1 MLNLISDF
9 VKDYLPKH
17 RASPSG
23 WTSFNCPCCI
33 YNGESHD
40 TKGRGGIHFNVDG
53 SFSFHCFNCKFK
65 TNYQPG
71 RHLNFK
77 TRKLLQWLGVNDGDI
92 QRMVIE
98 AIRIKDLVDPTT
110 IVEKIDEKIEFK
122 KRALPENAQSIQAM
136 ITFLELCDYDM
147 LDQQVADAILY
158 LDARK
163 IDFEHKYDFYL
174 SEDTAHKLDK
184 RIIIPCYW
192 ENELIGYTSRAIVD
206 DVKPKYYSNYEPNYV
221 FNTDMQRVESKI
233 VIVCEG
239 PFDAMSIDGV
249 AILGNA
255 VSEQQAEI
263 IDRIGKEVIVVA
275 DSDKAGA
282 TLINAALKYGWNV
295 SFPVWQ
301 ETCKDINYAVMQYGK
316 LFVVAT
322 IIDATVRNKFKIE
335 LLKRTY
341 YKR

>member
-23 WTSFNCPCCI
+23 WTSFNCPCCVH
-33 YNGESHD
+33 NGESHD

-71 RHLNFK
+71 RYLNFK
-77 TRKLLQWLGVNDGDI
+77 TRKLLQWLGINDGEI
-92 QRMVIE
+92 KRLVIE

-110 IVEKIDEKIEFK
+110 IVEKINEKIEFK
-122 KRALPENAQSIQAM
+122 KRLLPENAQSIQAT

-147 LDQQVADAILY
+147 LTEQVSDAILY
-158 LDARK
+158 LDARR
-163 IDFEHKYDFYL
+163 IDYEKKYDFYI
-174 SEDTAHKLDK
+174 SNDTTHKLDK

-192 ENELIGYTSRAIVD
+192 EKELVGYTSRAIVD

-221 FNTDMQRVESKI
+221 FNTDMQLPESKI

-239 PFDAMSIDGV
+239 PFDAMAVDGV
-249 AILGNA
+249 AILGND

-275 DSDKAGA
+275 DADAAGA

-301 ETCKDINYAVMQYGK
+301 ETCKDINDAVIQYGK
-316 LFVVAT
+316 LFVLKT
-322 IIDATVRNKFKIE
+322 IIDTTVRNKFKIE
-335 LLKRTY
+335 LLKKTY